1 MEREGPCGIKKKKK
15 KAHNGRYYGRYFK
28 VLLFKFTSSLENTM
42 KTQ

>member
-1 MEREGPCGIKKKKK
+1 MEREGPAVIKKKKK
-15 KAHNGRYYGRYFK
+15 HYGRYFK

>member
-1 MEREGPCGIKKKKK
+1 MEREGPCGIKKKK
-15 KAHNGRYYGRYFK
+15 HNGRYYGRYFK